1 MADGAS
7 PNGTLNE
14 RLTETVANFQL
25 LDPQTRLELLLDYAE
40 NLPDLPAAL
49 RAERD
54 AGFGRVVECQ
64 SPVYLF
70 TAVEDGRVRL
80 HADAPPQAPTV
91 RGFVGLLTEIV
102 DGATP
107 PEVAQMPDDFLYR
120 LGIGQSLG
128 MTRQRGLAAVLHR
141 VKHAVADVA

>member
-1 MADGAS
+1 MPNAS
-7 PNGTLNE
+7 LAE
-14 RLTETVANFQL
+14 RVAETAETFQM
-25 LDPQTRLELLLDYAE
+25 LDPQTRLELLLDYADG
-40 NLPDLPAAL
+40 LPELPEAL

-54 AGFGRVVECQ
+54 AGLGRIVECQ

-80 HADAPPQAPTV
+80 WADAPVQAPTV
-91 RGFVGLLTEIV
+91 RGFAGLLTELV
-102 DGATP
+102 DGAPTSDI
-107 PEVAQMPDDFLYR
+107 ADLPDDLLYR

-141 VKHAVADVA
+141 VKHAVADTA